1 MINDPDDCLRRHDEL
16 TRNFLIILGCSFAL
30 LAKEVPFHAIN
41 GYLSGPGSRKSHFL
55 VYYWKNDREKGAGIG
70 GEAPFI
76 LTILR
81 VN

>member
-1 MINDPDDCLRRHDEL
+1 MVKAPDVCLRRHDEL
-16 TRNFLIILGCSFAL
+16 IRDFLIIIDCFLAH

-76 LTILR
+76 LTISG
-81 VN
+81 